1 MEAMKQT
8 TRSLLGMLA
17 LVLAA
22 GAVGGVALWARKDEE
37 KKAEQKEKGE
47 KLFDFDKSKARA
59 LRVEKEGKVVA
70 ALSRADDKSSWKIT
84 EPVVAEADDQ
94 TVSTMLD
101 QLGGLKQKKDLADEK
116 DAKSYGL
123 DAPRLVVSLK
133 LDDGKELGLQIGAD
147 NPFDNTAYVR
157 KLGDPTIRIIDG
169 YNKSNYDKSLL
180 DLRDKRVAHL
190 DDSAEIRRIEVS
202 GLKTP
207 YTLAKEGGKWKLGAV
222 EADASVAD
230 RVAGSVKSL
239 RATGIA
245 SEKAENL
252 AQYGLDKAKVAVKLG
267 VGTPGGSDTLT
278 RTVLIGQ
285 PVKGGAA
292 VKTFAKRDDS
302 PVVFEVDAQIVKDLE
317 KEPFDLQDKS
327 LVHATRE
334 DVRKIVFD
342 GPSGKLEIARAKD
355 QPPDGGLADETFTV
369 VAPQKGPAKKWKISS
384 ALYSITGLRATAFDG
399 PAPKD
404 AKGLTKFGLD
414 KPRTV
419 TLLGDKDAVLA
430 TVKVGA
436 EKEGKRYVL
445 AGDKVARVEKGTVDD
460 LPWTLNDVLETPPP
474 AASLPDGGVQASK

>member
-1 MEAMKQT
+1 M
-8 TRSLLGMLA
+8 LVLA
-17 LVLAA
+17 LVA

-37 KKAEQKEKGE
+37 KKAELKEKGE

-84 EPVVAEADDQ
+84 EPVAAEGDDQ
-94 TVSTMLD
+94 AASTMLD
-101 QLGGLKQKKDLADEK
+101 QLAGLKQKKDLADEK
-116 DAKSYGL
+116 DARSYGL
-123 DAPRLVVSLK
+123 DAPRLVVAVK
-133 LDDGKELGLQIGAD
+133 LDDGKELGLQIGVD
-147 NPFDNTAYVR
+147 NSFDNTTYAR
-157 KLGDPTIRIIDG
+157 KLGDATIRIIDG

-190 DDSAEIRRIEVS
+190 DEGAEIRRIEVS
-202 GLKTP
+202 GVKAP
-207 YTLAKEGGKWKLGAV
+207 YKLEKEGGKWKLGALD
-222 EADASVAD
+222 ADASTAD
-230 RVAGSVKSL
+230 RVIGSVKSL
-239 RATGIA
+239 KATGIA
-245 SEKAENL
+245 SEKAETF
-252 AQYGLDKAKVAVKLG
+252 AQYGLDKAKVAVKLA
-267 VGTPGGSDTLT
+267 VGTPGGKDTFT

-292 VKTFAKRDDS
+292 MKTFAKRDDS
-302 PVVFEVDAQIVKDLE
+302 PVVFEVDGQIVKDLD

-334 DVRKIVFD
+334 EVRKIVFD

-355 QPPDGGLADETFTV
+355 QPADGGIADETFTL

-384 ALYSITGLRATAFDG
+384 ALYTITGLRATSFDG

-404 AKGLTKFGLD
+404 AGGLTKFGLD

-436 EKEGKRYVL
+436 EKDGKRYVL
-445 AGDKVARVEKGTVDD
+445 AGDKIARVEKATVDD
-460 LPWTLNDVLETPPP
+460 LPWTLNDALETPPP
-474 AASLPDGGVQASK
+474 VVSLPDGGVQASK